1 MNRFA
6 EDLINAL
13 REALA
18 HAKDVDN
25 CIEHR
30 MGNAST
36 QTDAAT
42 FFAAR
47 GEDADS
53 QSAIA
58 VLQSTPDVEPDRGTG
73 SHDQATAA
81 HSVNYAAAQSRES
94 AIRRLLPS

>member
-18 HAKDVDN
+18 HAKGADN

-30 MGNAST
+30 IGDADG
-36 QTDAAT
+36 QTSAAT

-47 GEDADS
+47 GDDADS

-58 VLQSTPDVEPDRGTG
+58 VLQSTPDVEPEPGDRIT
-73 SHDQATAA
+73 
-81 HSVNYAAAQSRES
+81 
-94 AIRRLLPS
+94 